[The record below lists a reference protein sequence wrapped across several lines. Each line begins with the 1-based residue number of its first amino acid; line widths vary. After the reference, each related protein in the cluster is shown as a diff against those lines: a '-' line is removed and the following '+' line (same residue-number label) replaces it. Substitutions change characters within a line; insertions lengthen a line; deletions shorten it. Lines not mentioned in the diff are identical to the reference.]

1 MEENKYYIP
10 EIDEFFVG
18 FEFEEWENPAFTNE
32 EWIAKKIEYFTD
44 LEYVCIP
51 EVDKHLENYVLGTSL
66 FRVKSLDKEDLVEL
80 GFKPTYIK
88 EAAELIGGFDMHIN
102 EQYKILLFLTG
113 ENHVFIF
120 RLLHCD
126 DPSTGRWKTDLFDG
140 KIKNKSELIKVL
152 KMLGIK

>member
-1 MEENKYYIP
+1 MKENKYYTP
-10 EIDEFFVG
+10 SLDEFYIG
-18 FEFEEWENPAFTNE
+18 FRYEYYNNFSKRWIETVLEEEDYRQTETCGYINDETCPFSDV
-32 EWIAKKIEYFTD
+32 AK
-44 LEYVCIP
+44 L
-51 EVDKHLENYVLGTSL
+51 
-66 FRVKSLDKEDLVEL
+66 RVKHLDKEDLIEL

-113 ENHVFIF
+113 ENHIFIF